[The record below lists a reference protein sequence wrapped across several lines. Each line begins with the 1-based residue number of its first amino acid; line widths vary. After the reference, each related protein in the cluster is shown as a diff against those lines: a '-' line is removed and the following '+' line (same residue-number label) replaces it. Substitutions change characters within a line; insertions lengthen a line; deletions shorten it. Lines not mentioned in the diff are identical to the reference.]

1 MVAPDR
7 VGDGRVS
14 GRDLF
19 GQLLAV
25 SGERLQ
31 RAAAAAATV
40 TKERRVGC
48 SNVGGKRRVGS
59 ERGGAGGDQGG
70 RARWEERRGAAI
82 LRQRARREKLR
93 QGRGICRLQ
102 QQRRSVPVSGH
113 AFASRRHGAATH
125 ALVSSL
131 WLRCA
136 LMLDSRCCRRLQ
148 IVTFC
153 YSANASSAT
162 WRFEALLMGR
172 ARAEGGRKLSGV
184 GAAPRA
190 GARAAISETKGRR
203 SLRLG
208 AAHASAA
215 ADLNVS
221 RGRAARRDMR
231 EGSSRSL
238 GREGSVS
245 AQSL

>member
-1 MVAPDR
+1 M
-7 VGDGRVS
+7 
-14 GRDLF
+14 F
-19 GQLLAV
+19 
-25 SGERLQ
+25 
-31 RAAAAAATV
+31 
-40 TKERRVGC
+40 
-48 SNVGGKRRVGS
+48 
-59 ERGGAGGDQGG
+59 
-70 RARWEERRGAAI
+70 
-82 LRQRARREKLR
+82 
-93 QGRGICRLQ
+93 
-102 QQRRSVPVSGH
+102 
-113 AFASRRHGAATH
+113 
-125 ALVSSL
+125 
-131 WLRCA
+131 
-136 LMLDSRCCRRLQ
+136 DSRCCRSLH

-153 YSANASSAT
+153 YSANASGGT

-172 ARAEGGRKLSGV
+172 ARAEGGRKLRGE

-245 AQSL
+245 AQSLWKRVREVG